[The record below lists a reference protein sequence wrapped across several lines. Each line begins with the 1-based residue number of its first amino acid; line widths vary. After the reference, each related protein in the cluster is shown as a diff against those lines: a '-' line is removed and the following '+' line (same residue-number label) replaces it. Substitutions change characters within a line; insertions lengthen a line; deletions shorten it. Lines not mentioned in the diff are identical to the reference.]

1 MRRLSTI
8 FLVCFL
14 AVLASLSGVVA
25 WRVMARRTP
34 ATVQQPAPQAE
45 YQIKEVHINET
56 LDGNLRWS
64 LNADQAEVYEKKGIT
79 VMRNVVIQ
87 LFSRDGDWTV
97 TSDEGTLNNAPRD
110 VALTGNVVIR
120 ASERARDA
128 DGQPGLAERAPDA
141 PHGRRSGD
149 PPGGNDDHRTG
160 PLRSHE
166 GGDGRPRPE
175 RPGRHHRPHE
185 VEPRPLPE
193 EPGRLRADAGHA
205 RPAGHEIVER
215 ADAAECLVVNT
226 CAFIDR
232 AREESV
238 NTILDLA
245 RLKERGARGRSS

>member
-14 AVLASLSGVVA
+14 AVLAGLSGVVA

-87 LFSRDGDWTV
+87 IFSRDGAWTV
-97 TSDEGTLNNAPRD
+97 TSDEGTLDNAPRD

-120 ASERARDA
+120 AS
-128 DGQPGLAERAPDA
+128 DGLEM
-141 PHGRRSGD
+141 
-149 PPGGNDDHRTG
+149 RTG
-160 PLRSHE
+160 TLAWHNERRALHTDDTVEIRREGTTITGRGLSVHMKEETAALDRNVRVVITDRTKSNLALFPRSK
-166 GGDGRPRPE
+166 P
-175 RPGRHHRPHE
+175 
-185 VEPRPLPE
+185 
-193 EPGRLRADAGHA
+193 
-205 RPAGHEIVER
+205 
-215 ADAAECLVVNT
+215 
-226 CAFIDR
+226 
-232 AREESV
+232 
-238 NTILDLA
+238 
-245 RLKERGARGRSS
+245 